1 MTNIITK
8 IPLNQLVLSDD
19 NPRLDL
25 FDDTQN
31 ILREMLSNQQ
41 DKLFILAE
49 DILNFGISPLDL
61 WAVYPSAN
69 NKFKVAEGN
78 RRLSASLIL
87 NNPDLIKDIE
97 PRIYTRFVNLLNANK
112 NSPPN
117 EVNCIIFDSWE
128 DEKLQHWIQLRH
140 LGLNKGKGVDSW
152 DSVQKSRYE
161 LKLFGINAL
170 LEFWDELIER
180 KILTNEQIVS
190 VSKTNWERIL
200 NKKGRIYLGLDKN
213 KTSYIFPST
222 PEKFDDFTKRIR
234 KIIEKLAHQT
244 VAVVYDNN
252 RITEFIDQVHFE
264 LYGIENRSNDIKLDL
279 DGEII
284 TQSNSNDSTPV
295 AHKSVTSPSEDN
307 NVTTIPNQSGT
318 VPKDIFN
325 NCKSVIPYSYNIR
338 SSNHRINSIIKEL
351 KSLNTDDYQN
361 ACGVLCRL
369 LFELSAKHYVELKIS
384 GKDETETE
392 FLEILSIASNHLMK
406 NGLLSKSAHSALSK
420 DKDTLRL
427 LFNGYMHSSSTFPS
441 SATIKNLFKS
451 HKEFIE
457 LCIKN

>member
-1 MTNIITK
+1 MANTITM
-8 IPLNQLVLSDD
+8 IPVNQLELSDD

-25 FDDTQN
+25 SDDTQN

-41 DKLFILAE
+41 DKIFILAE

-61 WAVYPSAN
+61 WAVYPSEN

-78 RRLSASLIL
+78 RRLSALLIL
-87 NNPDLIKDIE
+87 NNPNLIKE
-97 PRIYTRFVNLLNANK
+97 LNPRIYTRFVDLISTNK
-112 NSPPN
+112 NSPPSAVRCVVF
-117 EVNCIIFDSWE
+117 ESWE

-170 LEFWDELIER
+170 IEFWDELIDR
-180 KILTNEQIVS
+180 KILSNDQIVS

-200 NKKGRIYLGLDKN
+200 NKKGRNYLGLDKN
-213 KTSYIFPST
+213 KTSYILPST
-222 PEKFDDFTKRIR
+222 TEKFDDFTRRIR
-234 KIIEKLAHQT
+234 KIAEKLAHQT

-264 LYGIENRSNDIKLDL
+264 LYGLEKRNTIDILDF
-279 DGEII
+279 DGEFN
-284 TQSNSNDSTPV
+284 TQSDSTDSSSHTYEGLALPV
-295 AHKSVTSPSEDN
+295 RHDN
-307 NVTTIPNQSGT
+307 ISTISDQSAF

-325 NCKSVIPYSYNIR
+325 NCKSVIPNNYSIR
-338 SSNHRINSIIKEL
+338 SSNHRINSIIREL
-351 KSLNTDDYQN
+351 KKLNTDDYQN

-369 LFELSAKHYVELKIS
+369 LFELSAKHYVEIKIT
-384 GKDETETE
+384 GKDETEAE
-392 FLEILSIASNHLMK
+392 FLDVLSVASNHLLK
-406 NGLLSKSAHSALSK
+406 NGLLSKPAHSALSK

-427 LFNGYMHSSSTFPS
+427 LFNGYMHSSTIFPS

-457 LCIKN
+457 LCIKI